1 MMRWLAVWLIW
12 ATPAF
17 AEIEAE
23 FATFVQ
29 EFGIGPASLTLMRPD
44 GSVLV
49 DTAVGQGA
57 DAAAP
62 ILSISKTL
70 AGACTLHAEQMDR
83 VALEDTVGD
92 YLGWEGPAGEATLAQ
107 LLTHSS
113 GYRPDRTQ
121 RDYLGRFLSQPA
133 RIEKIIERRR
143 TSDRGNLSYFYN
155 NENFI
160 VLEAVLT
167 AALGTPA
174 LDWCLRETPSLAKME
189 SLRRAEGYDAIGLAG
204 GLAVQTRELAAF
216 MHALAPDDT
225 WPTADV
231 DDGIVYG
238 PGVVLVKGRLVH
250 RGGMCLITG
259 WGHGAIAAK
268 DSRGWSIGFTYTGCP
283 SPKAEAALQAIL
295 DAAVARETP

>member
-1 MMRWLAVWLIW
+1 MKWLATWLLM
-12 ATPAF
+12 ATPALADIDVEF
-17 AEIEAE
+17 LGLIEE
-23 FATFVQ
+23 FRIA
-29 EFGIGPASLTLMRPD
+29 PASLTVLRPD

-49 DTAVGQGA
+49 DTAVGQGPEEV
-57 DAAAP
+57 AP

-70 AGACTLHAEQMDR
+70 AGACALHAAALGY
-83 VALEDTVGD
+83 VALEDTVGLHLD
-92 YLGWEGPAGEATLAQ
+92 WSTDPGEATLAE

-121 RDYLGRFLSQPA
+121 RDYLGRFLSQPT
-133 RIEKIIERRR
+133 RIESIIEKRRK
-143 TSDRGNLSYFYN
+143 TERGDQTYFYN

-167 AALGTPA
+167 AALSVPA
-174 LDWCLRETPSLAKME
+174 MDWCLEETPSHSAMK
-189 SLRRAEGYDAIGLAG
+189 SLRRADGYEAIGLAG
-204 GLAVQTRELAAF
+204 GMAVQTRELASF
-216 MHALAPDDT
+216 MHALVPHDG
-225 WPTADV
+225 WPTTEV

-238 PGVVLVKGRLVH
+238 PGVVLVQGRLVH

-283 SPKAEAALQAIL
+283 NPKAEAALQAIL
-295 DAAVARETP
+295 DAAVASEAR

>member
-1 MMRWLAVWLIW
+1 MRWLAFWLLW
-12 ATPAF
+12 ATPVL
-17 AEIEAE
+17 AELDAE
-23 FATFVQ
+23 FSAFV
-29 EFGIGPASLTLMRPD
+29 EEYGIGPASLTVMRPD
-44 GSVLV
+44 GSVLI
-49 DTAVGQGA
+49 DAAVGQGA

-70 AGACTLHAEQMDR
+70 AGACTLHAEQQGY
-83 VALEDTVGD
+83 VGIEDTVGQH
-92 YLGWEGPAGEATLAQ
+92 LGWDTPSGEATLAQ

-133 RIEKIIERRR
+133 RIEKMIERRR
-143 TSDRGNLSYFYN
+143 STDRGDLSYFYN

-174 LDWCLRETPSLAKME
+174 LEWCLQETPSLAAME
-189 SLRRAEGYDAIGLAG
+189 SLQRAEGYDAIGLAG

-216 MHALAPDDT
+216 MHALTPDDT
-225 WPTADV
+225 WPTTDV
-231 DDGIVYG
+231 DEGIVYG
-238 PGVVLVKGRLVH
+238 PGVVLVKGRLIH

-268 DSRGWSIGFTYTGCP
+268 DSRGWSIGFTYTGCQ